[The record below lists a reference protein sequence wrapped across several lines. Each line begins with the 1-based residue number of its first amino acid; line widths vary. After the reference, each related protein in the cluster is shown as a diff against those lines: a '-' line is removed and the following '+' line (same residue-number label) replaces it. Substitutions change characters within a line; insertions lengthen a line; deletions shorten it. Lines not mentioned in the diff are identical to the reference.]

1 METLHVAGLT
11 FAGVAAIGVTIAIAS
26 FSRKLAVVKG
36 RASFIEQ
43 YAFPAELRESLQRD
57 GGFSL
62 AQSDQ
67 VLEALKQY
75 FLAWLLAQRSGIGKT
90 LGMPSKAVDDAWHRF
105 TRMAREYEKFCL
117 HAFGDYLP
125 RTPIRAEESDMPLA
139 NTLHQLKKR
148 APSRAG
154 WAMLGAMPLIFALDR
169 ELGLKDGHIYDE
181 TAFKAL
187 EGLRRHFLF
196 MASGLYEEER
206 RDTTGESGSL

>member
-1 METLHVAGLT
+1 MDTLPVVGLT
-11 FAGVAAIGVTIAIAS
+11 VAGVAALGLTAAIVS
-26 FSRKLAVVKG
+26 FSRKVAVVTG
-36 RASFIEQ
+36 RARFIEQ
-43 YAFPAELRESLQRD
+43 YAFPPELRNSLQRD

-62 AQSDQ
+62 GQSDQ

-75 FLAWLLAQRSGIGKT
+75 FLAWLLAQRSGIGKA
-90 LGMPSKAVDDAWHRF
+90 LGMPSKAVDDAWHQF
-105 TRMAREYEKFCL
+105 TLMAREYEKFCL

-148 APSRAG
+148 APLQAG
-154 WAMLGAMPLIFALDR
+154 WAMVGAMPLIFALDR
-169 ELGLKDGHIYDE
+169 ELGVKDGHIYDA

-196 MASGLYEEER
+196 MASGLYQEER